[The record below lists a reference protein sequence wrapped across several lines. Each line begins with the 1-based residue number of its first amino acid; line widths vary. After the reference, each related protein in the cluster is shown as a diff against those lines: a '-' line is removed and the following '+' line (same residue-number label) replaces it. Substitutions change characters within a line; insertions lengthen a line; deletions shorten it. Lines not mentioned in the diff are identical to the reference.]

1 MMKKRQT
8 LNEKLIEAGQ
18 NPKLIFGSLLGANLL
33 AIGVALVLY
42 FLTKSIIPTFL
53 LVASSFALSTLYLY
67 SLVGKKGKEEKD
79 LTSEFVKI
87 FEYYGIFVKNGLPVY
102 SALEGVIPF
111 ASPSMEEKLREL
123 LKGIGND
130 KSVTPYVHF
139 ASYFPSLAIKE
150 VMVSVYLMSEQGG
163 SENYLRQFSLLFDSL
178 ANDERKLELEKR
190 LDRQSNLSALP
201 LLGAGLTMLLIT
213 VGLIAIIGGVLN
225 GL

>member
-1 MMKKRQT
+1 V
-8 LNEKLIEAGQ
+8 LIG
-18 NPKLIFGSLLGANLL
+18 GNLL
-33 AIGVALVLY
+33 AIGVAIILYLLV
-42 FLTKSIIPTFL
+42 KSIIPVFL
-53 LVASSFALSTLYLY
+53 LVASSFSLSALYLY

-79 LTSEFVKI
+79 LTSEFVRI

-111 ASPSMEEKLREL
+111 CSSSMEDKLREL
-123 LKGIGND
+123 LKGIGDD

-150 VMVSVYLMSEQGG
+150 VMVSVFLMSEQGG

-178 ANDERKLELEKR
+178 ASDERKVELEKR
-190 LDRQSNLSALP
+190 LERQSNLSALP

>member
-1 MMKKRQT
+1 MKVKQT
-8 LNEKLIEAGQ
+8 LNEKLVEAGQ
-18 NPKLIFGSLLGANLL
+18 NPKLIYGVLIGSNVL
-33 AIGVALVLY
+33 AIGVATVLY
-42 FLTKSIIPTFL
+42 FLVKSIIPVFL
-53 LVASSFALSTLYLY
+53 LVAASFALSALYLY
-67 SLVGKKGKEEKD
+67 SLIGQKGKEEKD
-79 LTSEFVKI
+79 LTSEFVRI

-111 ASPSMEEKLREL
+111 SSSLMEEKIREL
-123 LKGIGND
+123 LKGIGED
-130 KSVTPYVHF
+130 KSVAPYIHF

-150 VMVSVYLMSEQGG
+150 VMVSVFLMSEQGG

-178 ANDERKLELEKR
+178 ASEERKLELEKR

-201 LLGAGLTMLLIT
+201 LLGSGLTMLLIT